1 MADYQTRGWLA
12 WHHHMVLVMLALLF
26 LMQERMHSP
35 APATAEGPIQI
46 TSGDITF
53 ILERL
58 LPRRGQGACDED
70 DLRRML
76 ESRIQKRLKD
86 QVRRRTKTRKIRPP
100 LWPDET
106 TPK

>member
-1 MADYQTRGWLA
+1 
-12 WHHHMVLVMLALLF
+12 MLALLF

-35 APATAEGPIQI
+35 IPATPEGPIQI

-58 LPRRGQGACDED
+58 LPRRGQGASDEE

-76 ESRIQKRLKD
+76 ETRIHKRQKD
-86 QVRRRTKTRKIRPP
+86 QVRRRIKTRATRPP
-100 LWPDET
+100 LMAR
-106 TPK
+106 